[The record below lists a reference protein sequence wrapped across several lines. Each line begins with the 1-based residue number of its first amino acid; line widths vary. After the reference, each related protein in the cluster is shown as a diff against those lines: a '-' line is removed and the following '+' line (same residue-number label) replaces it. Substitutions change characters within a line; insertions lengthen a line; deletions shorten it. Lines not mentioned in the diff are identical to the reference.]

1 MEKPDYTILVCG
13 SFRAG
18 GESQGVCHKK
28 GSLALLPYLEEE
40 LAARGLSAAIAGT
53 TCLKLCDQGPTLV
66 VQPQNWWFG
75 GVDNEAAVD
84 AILDG
89 LEAGKPA
96 QDYLL

>member
-13 SFRAG
+13 SFRAA

-40 LAARGLSAAIAGT
+40 LAGRGLSAAIAGT
-53 TCLKLCDQGPTLV
+53 TCLKLCDQGPALV

-75 GVDNEAAVD
+75 GVDSEAAVD

-89 LEAGKPA
+89 LEAGQPA